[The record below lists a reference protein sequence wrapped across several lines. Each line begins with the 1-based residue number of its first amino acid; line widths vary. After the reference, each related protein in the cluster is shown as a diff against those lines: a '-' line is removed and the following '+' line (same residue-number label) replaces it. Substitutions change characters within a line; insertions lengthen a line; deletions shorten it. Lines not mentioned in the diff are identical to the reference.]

1 MPIPPCEKRSNRRII
16 SKNSSK
22 YRDPKVGLTS
32 SHGNFKGNSS
42 KALHF
47 LGTASREFP
56 MEGKKATETWRSFRG
71 YFYHVSLLP
80 GFLVSFSLK
89 LTFSHLRM
97 DDWKLTF
104 PLFSGANC

>member
-56 MEGKKATETWRSFRG
+56 MEGKKQQRLGEVFGATSTMF
-71 YFYHVSLLP
+71 P
-80 GFLVSFSLK
+80 CCQGFWLVS
-89 LTFSHLRM
+89 
-97 DDWKLTF
+97 
-104 PLFSGANC
+104 P